1 MPRLSRAIED
11 MAYPTPERAIEDMA
25 YPTPEVLYCC
35 GIVMSRRFPRE
46 KGFIPVFLRMLRDML
61 SLKRLDL
68 EYNEISA
75 AGAASLAAALA
86 TSKLTELHLYF
97 NQISDAGAVSLA
109 AALPTSKLTVLD
121 IGGNQISAAG
131 KAQLRQA
138 ARECEVKVY
147 RIDVIL

>member
-1 MPRLSRAIED
+1 MPRLS
-11 MAYPTPERAIEDMA
+11 RAIEDMA

-68 EYNEISA
+68 LYNQISA
-75 AGAASLAAALA
+75 AGAASLAAALPTSQLTELSLYGNQISDAGAASLAAALA
-86 TSKLTELHLYF
+86 TSKLTVLDLGR
-97 NQISDAGAVSLA
+97 NQISD
-109 AALPTSKLTVLD
+109 
-121 IGGNQISAAG
+121 AG

-138 ARECEVKVY
+138 ARECEVNLVFNH
-147 RIDVIL
+147 ISQLL